1 MIDIFDN
8 FYKGKKVLITGHTG
22 FKGSWLSIWLHELG
36 AEVVGVALDPSSDKD
51 NFVLSDIGS
60 KIKADIRT
68 DIRFAQKIK
77 EIFLSLIH
85 I

>member
-51 NFVLSDIGS
+51 NFVLSDIGA
-60 KIKADIRT
+60 K
-68 DIRFAQKIK
+68 
-77 EIFLSLIH
+77 
-85 I
+85 

>member
-68 DIRFAQKIK
+68 DIRFAQKSK
-77 EIFLSLIH
+77 RYL
-85 I
+85 